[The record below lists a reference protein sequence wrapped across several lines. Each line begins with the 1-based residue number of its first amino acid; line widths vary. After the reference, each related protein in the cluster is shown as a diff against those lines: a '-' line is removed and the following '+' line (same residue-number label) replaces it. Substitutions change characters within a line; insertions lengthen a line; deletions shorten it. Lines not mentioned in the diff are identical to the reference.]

1 LFVALCSAVGLA
13 AAPDVLGV
21 WNLSYTTREGQKL
34 ASTVTLKMEGEQI
47 AGTLSSPRGSVPI
60 QDVKVDGD
68 NISFAVVRVGF
79 GDTIRV
85 DYTGKFKGDSMKL
98 KMKVGAREPID
109 VTGTRGS

>member
-1 LFVALCSAVGLA
+1 
-13 AAPDVLGV
+13 
-21 WNLSYTTREGQKL
+21 
-34 ASTVTLKMEGEQI
+34 
-47 AGTLSSPRGSVPI
+47 
-60 QDVKVDGD
+60 
-68 NISFAVVRVGF
+68 VVRVGF